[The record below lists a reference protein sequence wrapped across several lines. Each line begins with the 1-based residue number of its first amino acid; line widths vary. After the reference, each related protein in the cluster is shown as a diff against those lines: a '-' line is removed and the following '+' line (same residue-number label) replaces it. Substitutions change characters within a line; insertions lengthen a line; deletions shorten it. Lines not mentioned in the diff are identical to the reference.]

1 VSYRRLPD
9 DTAFVDRLQE
19 ALSVRDKRLWVDR
32 ADIEPAADS
41 WARIARGIRA
51 ARAFIFVITPESVVS
66 EQCQRELDAAASL
79 NKLIIPVA
87 LRHTDPRG
95 VDERLRVPNWIFFT
109 PDLGFGKSL
118 GLLLTALDDDLEWR
132 DDHARLAV
140 RADEWDHSEPKR
152 DRSFLLRG
160 LDLRSAREWLA
171 HVAEHEKVPPT
182 ELQVEYILASRKAA
196 IRTRRTGV
204 IALITVLAVVLGFV
218 TYGITQGRQA
228 SRQSNAAASRQL
240 INESE
245 ALGDASP
252 VISRLESI
260 AAWALNPSSNARYAM
275 LAAAARPGIAVLAGH
290 GSPVQAI
297 AFSPGG
303 RLLAVI
309 DNGHSLQLWDVA
321 TRQPLGGPL
330 AGAVN
335 TAAFSPDGT
344 LLAAGGSDHTVR
356 LWNVTTRRQ
365 AGDLRAGTA
374 TIDSVAFSPDGTL
387 LAAGGSD
394 HTVRLWNAATRQP
407 VGAPLT
413 GHAGAVESVA
423 FSPDGTML
431 ASGGDDHT
439 VRLWDVATRQPVG
452 VPLTGHTGLV
462 DSVAFSPDGT
472 MLASG
477 GFDGTVRLWDVP
489 SGRPAGPTLTAPAG
503 LVDSVQ
509 FSLDGKTL
517 AAAGNDGSV
526 RLWDVA
532 TGQPAGD
539 PLAHPAGLGSSAVF
553 SPDGTLLATGGY
565 DGTVRLWDLATRRPI
580 ASPVIRDMPTLPI
593 ESVAFS
599 PDGTT
604 LAIGGYRT
612 LRLWDAVRQRLISDL
627 PIHPG
632 DAILAVAFGQDGKTL
647 DTSDIDGTVQVWD
660 NATGRPDGGGP
671 LTGGTGGVLRA
682 AFSGDLRTLATSSI
696 ILTRTAVKLDVELW
710 DVASRQRI
718 GVLPVGQVEALEFS
732 PDGRTLATADSDGTV
747 RLWDAATG
755 RPVAR
760 TLNGQNGQGDS
771 LAFSPDGKTMAV
783 GGSDGAVQLWTLS
796 GGTPAGTLPP
806 GNAGPID
813 AVTFSPDGATLATG
827 SAHGTVQLW
836 DVATRQPIGDPLQ
849 GQDAPVLSVAFN
861 PRGTLLASGSGDGS
875 VRLWD
880 VRYLTRVQR
889 YLCAQAGR
897 SLTRQEWMQ
906 YVPAGPSYRTLCS

>member
-1 VSYRRLPD
+1 VSYRRLPG

-19 ALSVRDKRLWVDR
+19 ALRAWDKRLWVDR
-32 ADIEPAADS
+32 TDIEPAADS
-41 WARIARGIRA
+41 WTRIARGIRA
-51 ARAFIFVITPESVVS
+51 AKAFIFVITPESVVS
-66 EQCQRELDAAASL
+66 EQCQRELDAAANL

-87 LRHTDPRG
+87 LRRTDPRG
-95 VDERLRVPNWIFFT
+95 VDERLSVPNWIFFT
-109 PDLGFGKSL
+109 PDRDFGKSL
-118 GLLLTALDDDLEWR
+118 GLLLRALDDDLEWR

-171 HVAEHEKVPPT
+171 HGAEHEKVPPT
-182 ELQVEYILASRKAA
+182 KLQVEYILASRKAA

-204 IALITVLAVVLGFV
+204 IALATVLAVVLGFV
-218 TYGITQGRQA
+218 TYGITQGQHA
-228 SRQSNAAASRQL
+228 GQQTNAAASRQL
-240 INESE
+240 INESA

-260 AAWALNPSSNARYAM
+260 AAWAINPSSNARYAM

-309 DNGHSLQLWDVA
+309 DNDHSLRLWDVA
-321 TRQPLGGPL
+321 TRQPLGAPL

-335 TAAFSPDGT
+335 SAAFSPDGT

-356 LWNVTTRRQ
+356 VWDVTTRRQ
-365 AGDLRAGTA
+365 AFDLRAGTA
-374 TIDSVAFSPDGTL
+374 TIDSVAFSHDGTL

-394 HTVRLWNAATRQP
+394 DTVRLWDVATRQP
-407 VGAPLT
+407 LGAPLT
-413 GHAGAVESVA
+413 GHTRAVESVA

-431 ASGGDDHT
+431 ASGGDDDT

-489 SGRPAGPTLTAPAG
+489 SGRPAGRPLTAPVG

-517 AAAGNDGSV
+517 GAAGNDGSV

-539 PLAHPAGLGSSAVF
+539 PLAHPAGLGVAAVF
-553 SPDGTLLATGGY
+553 SPDGTLLATGGD
-565 DGTVRLWDLATRRPI
+565 DGTVRLWDLATRRPVV
-580 ASPVIRDMPTLPI
+580 SPLIRPPWAI
-593 ESVAFS
+593 ESVTFS

-612 LRLWDAVRQRLISDL
+612 LRLWDVARQRLISDL
-627 PIHPG
+627 PIDPK
-632 DAILAVAFGQDGKTL
+632 DAIFAVAFGHDGKTL
-647 DTSDIDGTVQVWD
+647 DTSDVDGAVQVWD
-660 NATGRPDGGGP
+660 NATGQPYGGGP
-671 LTGGTGGVLRA
+671 LTGATGGVLRA
-682 AFSGDLRTLATSSI
+682 AFSSDLRTLATSS
-696 ILTRTAVKLDVELW
+696 LTITTRSVELKVELW

-718 GVLPVGQVEALEFS
+718 AVLPAGPIGALEFS
-732 PDGRTLATADSDGTV
+732 PDGRVLATAGSDGTV

-755 RPVAR
+755 RPLAKP
-760 TLNGQNGQGDS
+760 LNGQNGQGDS
-771 LAFSPDGKTMAV
+771 LAFSPDGKTLAV
-783 GGSDGAVQLWTLS
+783 GGSDGAVQLWRLP
-796 GGTPAGTLPP
+796 GGALAGTLPP

-813 AVTFSPDGATLATG
+813 AVAFSPDGDTLATG

-836 DVATRQPIGDPLQ
+836 DVATRQPVGDPLQ
-849 GQDAPVLSVAFN
+849 GQDSPVLSVAFN
-861 PRGTLLASGSGDGS
+861 PRGTLLATGSGSGS

-880 VRYLTRVQR
+880 VRYLTGVEK

-897 SLTRQEWMQ
+897 SLTHPEWSQ
-906 YVPAGPSYRTLCS
+906 YVPAGPAFRTLCP

>member
-1 VSYRRLPD
+1 MSYRRLPD

-66 EQCQRELDAAASL
+66 EQCLRELDAAGSL

-309 DNGHSLQLWDVA
+309 DNGHSLQLW
-321 TRQPLGGPL
+321 
-330 AGAVN
+330 
-335 TAAFSPDGT
+335 
-344 LLAAGGSDHTVR
+344 
-356 LWNVTTRRQ
+356 
-365 AGDLRAGTA
+365 
-374 TIDSVAFSPDGTL
+374 
-387 LAAGGSD
+387 
-394 HTVRLWNAATRQP
+394 NAATRQP

-472 MLASG
+472 LLASG

>member
-1 VSYRRLPD
+1 MTATDNEPAAGGPRPDAFVSYRRLPG

-19 ALSVRDKRLWVDR
+19 ALRAQDKRLWVDR
-32 ADIEPAADS
+32 TDIEPAADS
-41 WARIARGIRA
+41 WTRIARGIRA
-51 ARAFIFVITPESVVS
+51 GKAFIFVITPESVVS

-87 LRHTDPRG
+87 LRRTDPRA
-95 VDERLRVPNWIFFT
+95 VDKRLRVPNWIFFT
-109 PDLGFGKSL
+109 PDRDFGKSL
-118 GLLLTALDDDLEWR
+118 GLVLRALDDDLEWR

-182 ELQVEYILASRKAA
+182 KLQLEYILASRKAA

-218 TYGITQGRQA
+218 TYGITRGQQA

-240 INESE
+240 INDSE

-252 VISRLESI
+252 IISRLESI
-260 AAWALNPSSNARYAM
+260 AAWAINPSSNARYAM

-303 RLLAVI
+303 RLLASI
-309 DNGHSLQLWDVA
+309 DNDHSLRLWNVA
-321 TRQPLGGPL
+321 TRQPLGAPL
-330 AGAVN
+330 AG
-335 TAAFSPDGT
+335 
-344 LLAAGGSDHTVR
+344 HT
-356 LWNVTTRRQ
+356 
-365 AGDLRAGTA
+365 
-374 TIDSVAFSPDGTL
+374 
-387 LAAGGSD
+387 
-394 HTVRLWNAATRQP
+394 
-407 VGAPLT
+407 
-413 GHAGAVESVA
+413 GAVESVA

-439 VRLWDVATRQPVG
+439 VRLWNMATRQPVG

-472 MLASG
+472 TLASG

-489 SGRPAGPTLTAPAG
+489 SGPAGHPLTAPVG

-539 PLAHPAGLGSSAVF
+539 PLAHPAGLGFSAVF
-553 SPDGTLLATGGY
+553 SPDGTLLATGGD
-565 DGTVRLWDLATRRPI
+565 DGTVRLWDLATRRPV
-580 ASPVIRDMPTLPI
+580 ASPVIRPPWPI
-593 ESVAFS
+593 ESVTFS
-599 PDGTT
+599 LDGTT

-612 LRLWDAVRQRLISDL
+612 LRLWDVARQRLISDL
-627 PIHPG
+627 PIHPK
-632 DAILAVAFGQDGKTL
+632 DAIFAVAFGHDGKTL
-647 DTSDIDGTVQVWD
+647 DTTDIDGTVQVWD

-682 AFSGDLRTLATSSI
+682 AFSDDLRTLATSSI
-696 ILTRTAVKLDVELW
+696 IISTRNAELKVELW

-718 GVLPVGQVEALEFS
+718 AVLPAGQIGALEFS
-732 PDGRTLATADSDGTV
+732 PDGRILATADSDGTA
-747 RLWDAATG
+747 RLWDATTG
-755 RPVAR
+755 RPL
-760 TLNGQNGQGDS
+760 TKPLNGQNGQGDS
-771 LAFSPDGKTMAV
+771 LAFSPDGKTLAV
-783 GGSDGAVQLWTLS
+783 GGSDGAVQLWRLP
-796 GGTPAGTLPP
+796 GGTLAGTLPP

-813 AVTFSPDGATLATG
+813 AVAFSSDGATLVTG

-836 DVATRQPIGDPLQ
+836 DVATRQPVGDPLQ
-849 GQDAPVLSVAFN
+849 GQDTPVLSVAFN
-861 PRGTLLASGSGDGS
+861 PSGTLLASGSGSGS

-880 VRYLTRVQR
+880 VRYLTGVEW

-906 YVPAGPSYRTLCS
+906 YVPAGPAFRTLCP